1 MQLVI
6 LSTDRK
12 HSFCFILGEDM
23 CSVHLEFF
31 LCLLQECNIFL
42 LALEST
48 FGLFVF
54 VIQCDFVSIYCGIYG
69 LVLYLR

>member
-1 MQLVI
+1 
-6 LSTDRK
+6 
-12 HSFCFILGEDM
+12 M

-54 VIQCDFVSIYCGIYG
+54 VIQCDFVSIYCCIYG